1 MKAARVISP
10 KNLGIFEVPMPEI
23 KNDDDVLIK
32 VMSAGLCGSDIHIY
46 HGTNP
51 VATYPRIIG
60 HEFAGEVVKAG
71 AGVADL
77 ACGDH
82 VVVDPVINC
91 GECYPCSVGRPN
103 VCASLQVRGVHT
115 DGGFQE
121 YVAIPR
127 QYIHKIPMDISWEEA
142 ALIEP
147 FTISAQV
154 VARAEVTA
162 RDTVFIMGAG
172 PIGLCILQA
181 VKRIGAKCF
190 ISDLVEE
197 RLNLAKEMGADL
209 TINASSQDVNEA
221 IISET
226 GAAGVPV
233 VIDAVCIPQT
243 FEQAV
248 KLASSAGRVV
258 LLGLTIKPSQI
269 PQLDIM
275 KKELDVRG
283 SRLSNKRFPEVIEWF
298 GNKEVKPRMLIS
310 HVFRFSDIQQAIE
323 QVENHPNET
332 CKVVLRFN

>member
-1 MKAARVISP
+1 MRAARVRSP
-10 KNLGIFEVPMPEI
+10 KSLEICEVPMPVIE
-23 KNDDDVLIK
+23 NEDDVLIK

-60 HEFAGEVVKAG
+60 HEFAGEVVIVG
-71 AGVADL
+71 AGVSDL

-82 VVVDPVINC
+82 VVIDPVINC
-91 GECYPCSVGRPN
+91 GNCYPCSIGRPN
-103 VCASLQVRGVHT
+103 VCSKLQVRGVHT

-121 YVAIPR
+121 YVVIPR
-127 QYIHKIPMDISWEEA
+127 QSIHKISTDISWEEA

-154 VARAEVTA
+154 VARSQVTA
-162 RDTVFIMGAG
+162 MDTVFIMGAG

-190 ISDLVEE
+190 ISDLVDQ
-197 RLNLAKEMGADL
+197 RLQLAKEMGADL
-209 TINASSQDVNEA
+209 TINASTLDVNEV
-221 IISET
+221 ILSET
-226 GAAGVPV
+226 EGVGVPV

-248 KLASSAGRVV
+248 KLATPAGRVV
-258 LLGLTIKPSQI
+258 LLGLTLKPSQI
-269 PQLDIM
+269 AQLDIM

-298 GNKEVKPRMLIS
+298 GNKEIKPRMLIS
-310 HVFRFSDIQQAIE
+310 HTFHFTDIKKAIE
-323 QVENHPNET
+323 QVENHPNDT
-332 CKVVLRFN
+332 YKVVLRFD

>member
-1 MKAARVISP
+1 MKAVRVISP
-10 KNLGIFEVPMPEI
+10 KSLEICEVPMPEI
-23 KNDDDVLIK
+23 KNEDDMLIK
-32 VMSAGLCGSDIHIY
+32 VISAGLCGSDIHIY

-60 HEFAGEVVKAG
+60 HEFAGEVVKVG
-71 AGVADL
+71 AGVSDL
-77 ACGDH
+77 ASGDH
-82 VVVDPVINC
+82 VVIDPVINC
-91 GECYPCSVGRPN
+91 GKCYPCSIGRPN
-103 VCASLQVRGVHT
+103 VCSKLQVRGVHT

-127 QYIHKIPMDISWEEA
+127 QYIHKISTDISWAEA

-190 ISDLVEE
+190 ISDLVDQ
-197 RLNLAKEMGADL
+197 RLQLAKEMGADL
-209 TINASSQDVNEA
+209 TINASRQDVDEV
-221 IISET
+221 IMSET
-226 GAAGVPV
+226 GGAGVPV

-248 KLASSAGRVV
+248 KIASPAGRVV
-258 LLGLTIKPSQI
+258 LLGLTVKASQV

-283 SRLSNKRFPEVIEWF
+283 SRLNNKRFPAVIEWF
-298 GNKEVKPRMLIS
+298 GNREIKAQMLIS
-310 HVFRFSDIQQAIE
+310 HVFHFTEIQKAFE

-332 CKVVLRFN
+332 CKVVLRFD